1 MNAGH
6 YSSSSSTSDKKING
20 EDFLIIFT
28 SECTFMLRDLLNWDS
43 LRWKDTETQAPSD
56 LASIFP

>member
-6 YSSSSSTSDKKING
+6 YSSSSSTSNKKING

-43 LRWKDTETQAPSD
+43 LR
-56 LASIFP
+56 